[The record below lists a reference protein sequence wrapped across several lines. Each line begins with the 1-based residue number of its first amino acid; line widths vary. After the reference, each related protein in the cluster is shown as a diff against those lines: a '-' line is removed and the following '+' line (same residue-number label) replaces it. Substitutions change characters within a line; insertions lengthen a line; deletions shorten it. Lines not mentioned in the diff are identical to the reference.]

1 MRKKNSS
8 ACNQY
13 SSHLQTREYFP
24 VGKNV
29 FRTEV
34 DLLAH
39 IKILKS
45 WDFFLKKIYI
55 ITIICETRSLTC
67 AGYA

>member
-45 WDFFLKKIYI
+45 WDFFLKKKYNNHNMRNA
-55 ITIICETRSLTC
+55 RSYC